1 MASKSIGELRGRL
14 TMESQQFSN
23 QMRDA
28 RRSLEETRSSTIR
41 ARESFNGMQTAMF
54 AVAAAVGTG
63 LGASVNVARNFEEAM
78 SRVKAISGA
87 TGTEF
92 DALKAKAK
100 ELGETTQ
107 FSATEAAQGMEFLAM
122 SGFKVNDIV
131 GAMPSVLNLAAAAKV
146 DLGKSADIVSNIMT
160 GFGISAEDAG
170 GAVDVLVKTMTTAN
184 TDLPMLGEAMKYVAP
199 VSKSLGLS
207 LEETAAAIAKMS
219 DAGIQGSQAG
229 TALRAALLSL
239 ANPTGQT
246 KEAMKALNLE
256 ILTADGQMKP
266 LPELIGH
273 IADKMKGMTDAQRTA
288 TSAQLVGTEAASGF
302 VTLLGVGEEALTQY
316 TTTLKESGGV
326 AEKVAKTQMD
336 NLNGALKELQSAA
349 EGLGI
354 QIGEDLLPIITE
366 FTRYGIDIIRM
377 IGEMDSATLNANLAF
392 VGTTAAIGA
401 IITTLVKFG
410 VAIRGLFVSLGP
422 AGWLI
427 AGLSLLGGAIVSANV
442 YQKEFN
448 QVNLESVNTLQQ
460 QKDALSKQITEYEA
474 LSNRSKLSA
483 DELARFVDI
492 NAELSKTANPEVI
505 AELKDQQQYLY
516 EKSGLSNQELDKMI
530 QLNGEIVEAVPEA
543 NTVLT
548 EQGNVLLENTDAARE
563 FNAEQVEMIR
573 LELEA
578 KRTKLEANMTQLLR
592 DEEAAQKDIN
602 KASEKKIKLEAQ
614 QKEQVELVG
623 RLKSELRDA
632 QKRGDTLEIDQLNT
646 QIALNENKLESLK
659 QQVAEEANTVK
670 EKTKQIDKIQEEIG
684 KLDQVKQQMV
694 QIELKQAGINAKKGE
709 EMKTL
714 DSQLTTLY
722 KQKNE
727 LDSIKDAAT
736 RNTAEYRNAKA
747 EIDAK
752 ISKLEGV
759 RSKIQSI
766 IGTADTLNSRLG
778 QDITKR
784 IYIQEYGAKTYSQA
798 RRAYEGVG
806 GSLYH
811 SGGIVGMPRLH
822 TGGLA
827 SQFAS
832 APSHNEIDVRLLRNE
847 TVLTE
852 AQQANLF
859 KMIDAGMSPGA
870 SQDDRKNLSEVLKA
884 LSVINNSIIQ
894 TGSKPLN
901 FDGREVAKI
910 IEPYVSEFQAY
921 ELQTK
926 RIFQG
931 DRY

>member
-1 MASKSIGELRGRL
+1 VASKSIGELRGRL
-14 TMESQQFSN
+14 TMESQAFKN
-23 QMRDA
+23 GMNDA
-28 RRSLEETRSSTIR
+28 KRALNETRSSTQR

-63 LGASVNVARNFEEAM
+63 LGASINVARNFEEAM

-107 FSATEAAQGMEFLAM
+107 FSATEAAQGMEYLSMA
-122 SGFKVNDIV
+122 GFKVNDII
-131 GAMPSVLNLAAAAKV
+131 GAMPSVLNLAAAAKI
-146 DLGKSADIVSNIMT
+146 DLGRSADIVSNIMT
-160 GFGISAEDAG
+160 GFGIKAEDAS

-184 TDLPMLGEAMKYVAP
+184 TDLPQLGDAMKYVAP
-199 VSKSLGLS
+199 VASSLGLS
-207 LEETAAAIAKMS
+207 IEETAAAVAKMS
-219 DAGIQGSQAG
+219 DAGIQGSMAG

-239 ANPTGQT
+239 SNPVGQAE
-246 KEAMKALNLE
+246 KAMNRLNIE
-256 ILTADGQMKP
+256 VLTADGQMKP
-266 LPELIGH
+266 LPQLIGH
-273 IADKMKGMTDAQRTA
+273 IAEKMEGMTDAQRTA
-288 TSAQLVGTEAASGF
+288 TAAQLVGTEAASGF
-302 VTLLGVGEEALTQY
+302 VTLLGVGEEALQDY
-316 TTTLKESGGV
+316 TETLESSGGV

-349 EGLGI
+349 EGIGI
-354 QIGEDLLPIITE
+354 EIGEELLPVLTDLVK
-366 FTRYGIDIIRM
+366 YGIDIIRM
-377 IGEMDSATLNANLAF
+377 VQEMDSATLQANIAF

-401 IITTLVKFG
+401 IITTLFKFS
-410 VAIRGLFVSLGP
+410 VAIKGLFVSLGP

-448 QVNLESVNTLQQ
+448 EVNLESVNALQEQ
-460 QKDALSKQITEYEA
+460 RDKLSANILEYEK
-474 LSNRSKLSA
+474 LSNRSKLTN

-492 NAELSKTANPEVI
+492 NSELNKTANPDII
-505 AELKDQQQYLY
+505 AQLKDQQQFLY
-516 EKSGLSNQELDKMI
+516 EKSGLSNEQLDRMVA
-530 QLNGEIVEAVPEA
+530 LNGEIVATVPES

-548 EQGNVLLENTDAARE
+548 EQGNILLENTDAARA
-563 FNAEQVEMIR
+563 FNAEQIEMIR

-578 KRTKLEANMTQLLR
+578 KLTKIEANMEENLR
-592 DEEAAQKDIN
+592 KEEEAQKAIN
-602 KASEKKIKLEAQ
+602 RAKERMIELDKMEQAEISLIGQLEADLAAA
-614 QKEQVELVG
+614 KE
-623 RLKSELRDA
+623 
-632 QKRGDTLEIDQLNT
+632 RGDTLEIDRLNQT
-646 QIALNENKLESLK
+646 IELHKNKLSSIDK
-659 QQVAEEANTVK
+659 QQAEQAELVLEKAK
-670 EKTKQIDKIQEEIG
+670 EVDKIQEEIG
-684 KLDQVKQQMV
+684 KLDIVKQQMV
-694 QIELKQAGINAKKGE
+694 EIELKQVGINAKKGE
-709 EMKTL
+709 EMRTL
-714 DSQLTTLY
+714 ESELSTLY
-722 KQKNE
+722 RQKAEMDN
-727 LDSIKDAAT
+727 IKDAAT

-798 RRAYEGVG
+798 RRAYEEVG

-811 SGGIVGMPRLH
+811 TGGVVGMPRLH
-822 TGGLA
+822 TGGMA

-859 KMIDAGMSPGA
+859 KMIDAGMAPGA
-870 SQDDRKNLSEVLKA
+870 DPAIREMAMEVLNI
-884 LSVINNSIIQ
+884 LSSINQNIRNQSGNIYMD
-894 TGSKPLN
+894 S
-901 FDGREVAKI
+901 REVGKVL
-910 IEPYVSEFQAY
+910 EPVISEFQKYNA
-921 ELQTK
+921 QDK
-926 RIFQG
+926 KAF
-931 DRY
+931 

>member
-14 TMESQQFSN
+14 TMESQAFKN
-23 QMRDA
+23 GMNDA
-28 RRSLEETRSSTIR
+28 KRALNETRSSTQR

-63 LGASVNVARNFEEAM
+63 LGASINVARNFEEAM

-107 FSATEAAQGMEFLAM
+107 FSATEAAQGMEYLSMA
-122 SGFKVNDIV
+122 GFKVNDII
-131 GAMPSVLNLAAAAKV
+131 GAMPSVLNLAAAAKI
-146 DLGKSADIVSNIMT
+146 DLGRSADIVSNIMT
-160 GFGISAEDAG
+160 GFGVKAEDAS

-184 TDLPMLGEAMKYVAP
+184 TDLPQLGDAMKYVAP
-199 VSKSLGLS
+199 VASSLGLS
-207 LEETAAAIAKMS
+207 IEETAAAVAKMS
-219 DAGIQGSQAG
+219 DAGIQGSMAG

-239 ANPTGQT
+239 SNPVGQAE
-246 KEAMKALNLE
+246 KAMNRLNIE
-256 ILTADGQMKP
+256 VLTADGQMKP
-266 LPELIGH
+266 LPQLIGH
-273 IADKMKGMTDAQRTA
+273 IAEKMEGMTDAQRTA
-288 TSAQLVGTEAASGF
+288 TAAQLVGTEAASGF
-302 VTLLGVGEEALTQY
+302 VTLLGVGEEALQDY
-316 TTTLKESGGV
+316 TETLENSGGV

-349 EGLGI
+349 EGIGI
-354 QIGEDLLPIITE
+354 EIGEELLPVLTDLVK
-366 FTRYGIDIIRM
+366 YGIDIIRM
-377 IGEMDSATLNANLAF
+377 VQEMDSATLQANIAF

-401 IITTLVKFG
+401 IITTLFKFG
-410 VAIRGLFVSLGP
+410 VAIKGLFVSLGP

-448 QVNLESVNTLQQ
+448 EVNLESVNALQE
-460 QKDALSKQITEYEA
+460 QKDKLSANILEYEK
-474 LSNRSKLSA
+474 LSNRSKLTN

-492 NAELSKTANPEVI
+492 NSELNKTANPDII
-505 AELKDQQQYLY
+505 AQLKDQQQFLY
-516 EKSGLSNQELDKMI
+516 EKSGLSNEQLDRMVA
-530 QLNGEIVEAVPEA
+530 LNGEIVATVPES

-548 EQGNVLLENTDAARE
+548 EQGNILLENTDAARA
-563 FNAEQVEMIR
+563 FNAEQIEMIR

-578 KRTKLEANMTQLLR
+578 KLTKIEANMEENLR
-592 DEEAAQKDIN
+592 KEEEAQKAIN
-602 KASEKKIKLEAQ
+602 RAKERMIELDKMEQAEISLIGQLEADLAAA
-614 QKEQVELVG
+614 KE
-623 RLKSELRDA
+623 
-632 QKRGDTLEIDQLNT
+632 RGDTLEIDRLNQT
-646 QIALNENKLESLK
+646 IELHKNKLSSIDK
-659 QQVAEEANTVK
+659 QQAEQAELVLEKAK
-670 EKTKQIDKIQEEIG
+670 EVDKIQEEIG
-684 KLDQVKQQMV
+684 KLDIVKQQMV
-694 QIELKQAGINAKKGE
+694 EIELKQVGINAKKGE
-709 EMKTL
+709 EMRTL
-714 DSQLTTLY
+714 ESELSTLY
-722 KQKNE
+722 RQKAEMDN
-727 LDSIKDAAT
+727 IKDAAT

-811 SGGIVGMPRLH
+811 TGGVVGMPRLH
-822 TGGLA
+822 TGGMA

-859 KMIDAGMSPGA
+859 KMIDAGMAPGA
-870 SQDDRKNLSEVLKA
+870 DPAIREMAMEVLNI
-884 LSVINNSIIQ
+884 LSSINQNIRNQSGNIYMD
-894 TGSKPLN
+894 S
-901 FDGREVAKI
+901 REVGKVL
-910 IEPYVSEFQAY
+910 EPVISEFQKYNA
-921 ELQTK
+921 QDK
-926 RIFQG
+926 KAF
-931 DRY
+931 